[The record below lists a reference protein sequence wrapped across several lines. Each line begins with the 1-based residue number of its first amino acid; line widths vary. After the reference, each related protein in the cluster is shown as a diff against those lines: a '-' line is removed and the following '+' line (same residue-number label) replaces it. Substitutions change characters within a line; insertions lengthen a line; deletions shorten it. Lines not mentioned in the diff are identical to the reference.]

1 MKFEKNK
8 KYNTIALYACLIILF
23 AVVCVAIILHI
34 SGVQSFFTTINTVLA
49 PVIYGAVIAYIL
61 NPVMTFFERKVFIT
75 KAARAARK
83 RAKNEATSNG
93 VMNKYKLEKAM
104 QLAADEE
111 IQKAASEK
119 ASKSKKTKK
128 SILQSILS
136 KKKSTNKGRRGVSLL
151 CTYLIFLL
159 IILFLFWIILPQLLS
174 SMTNLYNIVDDLPT
188 TINSMR
194 SEHAWFNN
202 IYNYLA
208 DSDLFQKYGLTEII
222 AENMR
227 ETEEEENKE
236 NGEQN
241 DNNDDL
247 TESGEPTDEPVG
259 EDQTENPGDTDVTE
273 PESPGEQS
281 KTSVISLIIHRLMND
296 SENLLEYVREIAG
309 EVFVQI
315 KNIIFGAVLSIY
327 FLIYKDALC
336 VQANNILNSLL
347 PEKPGKY
354 VKHVFVQFDRKF
366 GQFMRGKILDS
377 AIIGLITFI
386 VLGIFRIPYFQ
397 MIALIIGITNIIP
410 VFGPFI
416 GAIPSALIIFLDDP
430 AHFSKVI
437 LFVVIV
443 IVIQQID
450 GNVIGPRILGSSIEL
465 SPLWVMIAI
474 LVMSGLFGVF
484 GMFFGV
490 PIFAVVYSLI
500 SEAVNRRLAVKK
512 AAELTSKEENTD
524 FIALIMNRR
533 GNDSDRTHDDISG
546 GTAS

>member
-259 EDQTENPGDTDVTE
+259 EDQTENPGDTDVTD